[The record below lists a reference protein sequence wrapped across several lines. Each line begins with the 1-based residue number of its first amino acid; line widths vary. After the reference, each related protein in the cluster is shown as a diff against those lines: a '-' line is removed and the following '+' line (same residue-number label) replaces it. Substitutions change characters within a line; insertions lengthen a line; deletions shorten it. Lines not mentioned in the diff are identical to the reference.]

1 MHEQHERTTR
11 ESWSSS
17 EVPPFPVTARRR
29 APGEPLVL
37 RRTPLVGTL
46 QERLARLHDAMNP
59 PRERSAH
66 PSSADS
72 GTV

>member
-1 MHEQHERTTR
+1 MHEHPERTTR
-11 ESWSSS
+11 KSWSSS

-37 RRTPLVGTL
+37 HRTPLVGTL
-46 QERLARLHDAMNP
+46 QERLARLREAMNP
-59 PRERSAH
+59 AGERPAH

-72 GTV
+72 RTV